1 MEMNMFLIPNRPVII
16 SAVTCC
22 LLLLS
27 NGSFANNQKNLED
40 AIAQNSFEDAEKA
53 LLASDIDVKK
63 INNFYPLPS
72 AKMSEL
78 LLDGGLDLRRFFGLV
93 MRSYVYNGEGLTKQ
107 QELVKITLARGLNP
121 NILLQVAVSQT
132 LSVGGSN
139 HHLQLF
145 NQESY
150 LKMALDAG
158 ASFAK
163 VKLPDYWS
171 TSKLVSPEVLTLMVD
186 NGLDPNQALIPLARE
201 WGCEKDDVKYEQRK
215 KLLETVL
222 ERGGSANKLL
232 ELAIT
237 RRVELDANRS
247 TLVNICAKDD
257 ELIRLALQ
265 HGAKFSEIKL
275 PEHWTMNGF
284 ISPVVI
290 QLMLDNS
297 MDPNRIIVAIV
308 DQWGCEKD
316 DVKDEQRKK
325 LLEMVLERG
334 GSANKLLELAIT
346 RRVELGENRY
356 TLINICAKDDELIR
370 LALQHGAK
378 FSEIKLPEHWRMN
391 GFISP
396 EVIQLML
403 DNSMDPNRIIVAI
416 VDQWGCEND
425 DVKYEQRKKILE
437 MVLEKGGSANKLLE
451 LAIARRVELGENSY
465 YSINICAKDDEL
477 IKLALQH
484 GAKFSEIKLPEHWT
498 MNGFISPEVI
508 QLMLDNSMDPN
519 RIIVAIVGQWD
530 CENDEVKYEQRK
542 KILEMVLERGGS
554 ANKLL
559 ELAIARRVEL
569 GENSYYSINICAKDD
584 EFIKLAL
591 QHGAKLAKVK
601 MIINKINSFPTI
613 EGVKLMLE
621 NPFDPKD
628 SLDKSLLI
636 TMIVNGKVEIYDHI
650 ARKVIINNESVAKQ
664 QALIAFLVEQ
674 GVDLN
679 KIKYFI
685 ELPSLELS
693 KLLLEK
699 GLARDTFLALIAN
712 IMLPKQDSEEG
723 SMEIDDGLVRQRDDL
738 VKALFGEGIKIA
750 ETNMSIWS
758 EIMQLGSQVFGG
770 SEKMKDPGAKINLK
784 NVNGKTLLM
793 LVAECGYIIGV
804 ESLINKDG
812 ADPSIKDSNGKTA
825 LDLARE
831 KGVATEY
838 LEELLKPKQVENS
851 GSKAT
856 PEDNVK
862 EESKKSDHTHEE
874 L

>member
-284 ISPVVI
+284 ISP
-290 QLMLDNS
+290 
-297 MDPNRIIVAIV
+297 
-308 DQWGCEKD
+308 
-316 DVKDEQRKK
+316 
-325 LLEMVLERG
+325 
-334 GSANKLLELAIT
+334 
-346 RRVELGENRY
+346 
-356 TLINICAKDDELIR
+356 
-370 LALQHGAK
+370 
-378 FSEIKLPEHWRMN
+378 
-391 GFISP
+391 

-437 MVLEKGGSANKLLE
+437 MVLEK
-451 LAIARRVELGENSY
+451 
-465 YSINICAKDDEL
+465 
-477 IKLALQH
+477 
-484 GAKFSEIKLPEHWT
+484 
-498 MNGFISPEVI
+498 
-508 QLMLDNSMDPN
+508 
-519 RIIVAIVGQWD
+519 
-530 CENDEVKYEQRK
+530 
-542 KILEMVLERGGS
+542 GGS